1 MKEQT
6 NIKTTD
12 KIVDIDAVIAKSS
25 SKFFKSLP
33 KFVVNRIKKI
43 VHQDEMNRIHREHNH
58 KIGMDYVYGLLEE
71 GEIKI
76 DIKGE
81 ENINK
86 NKKYVYVANHPLGG
100 IDAMSFLHCIYKI
113 HNNVVSPSNE
123 MFEYIPNLHPLI
135 VGINVFGQNTKEKA
149 KEINKAF
156 ESDKQIMIF
165 PAGEV
170 SRRTK
175 GKIIDPKWQK
185 TFISKAIQ
193 YKRDIVPAHISGR
206 NSNKFYRIANL
217 RKFFGIKMY
226 IESLYLIDEMMKQY
240 YLNLKITLG
249 KPIPY
254 TSVTKEFSHK
264 EWAQKIKDIVY
275 SLPL

>member
-1 MKEQT
+1 MTEHK
-6 NIKTTD
+6 NIKITD
-12 KIVDIDAVIAKSS
+12 TIVDIDAMIEKSG

-33 KFVVNRIKKI
+33 KFVINRIKKI
-43 VHQDEMNRIHREHNH
+43 IHQDEMNRIHRENKH
-58 KIGMDYVYGLLEE
+58 KIGMDYVYGLLAE
-71 GEIKI
+71 GDIKI

-81 ENINK
+81 EGIDK

-100 IDAMSFLHCIYKI
+100 IDALSFLHCVYKN

-123 MFEYIPNLHPLI
+123 MFENIPNLHPLI
-135 VGINVFGQNTKEKA
+135 VGINVFGQNTKEK
-149 KEINKAF
+149 IKAVNEAF
-156 ESDKQIMIF
+156 ASDKQIMIF

-170 SRRTK
+170 SRRIK

-193 YKRDIVPAHISGR
+193 SKRDIVPAHISGR
-206 NSNKFYRIANL
+206 NTNKFYRIANL

-226 IESLYLIDEMMKQY
+226 IESLYLIDEMLKQY

-254 TSVTKEFSHK
+254 TSLTKEFSHQ
-264 EWAQKIKDIVY
+264 EWAQKVKDLVY